1 MAGQELLAVV
11 ATTDP
16 AAYAPTTNTA
26 LSRWLQGGL
35 APGSPRLLPPDMPS
49 SPSPIP
55 RSRQPANCCP
65 PGMILLPIRAGGI
78 CADCP
83 EDGGAKAGSK
93 QSFYTR
99 IIARSWSQ
107 IGKYRLRDPRSL
119 YIKPGFNQGDQ
130 QLRNAFSECLEVV
143 ENAVKSE
150 GSSRATRV
158 RKFVAMQPLKFVSDC
173 GKLCASGRTS
183 NRNLLKFK
191 PFLQTLRGWRAARR
205 GNFIA
210 GVLVETGSEPA
221 RCHGTSDGPSET

>member
-1 MAGQELLAVV
+1 VAGQELLAVV

-35 APGSPRLLPPDMPS
+35 VPGSPRLLPPDMPS

-55 RSRQPANCCP
+55 RSRQPASCCP

-107 IGKYRLRDPRSL
+107 IGKIPTPGPTVTLHKAGIQPRRS
-119 YIKPGFNQGDQ
+119 
-130 QLRNAFSECLEVV
+130 
-143 ENAVKSE
+143 
-150 GSSRATRV
+150 
-158 RKFVAMQPLKFVSDC
+158 
-173 GKLCASGRTS
+173 
-183 NRNLLKFK
+183 
-191 PFLQTLRGWRAARR
+191 AA
-205 GNFIA
+205 
-210 GVLVETGSEPA
+210 
-221 RCHGTSDGPSET
+221 